1 MKTEWSGDVPVAGR
15 VSHSSPAPATLQGRG
30 IRAGYKTTD
39 VLRGI
44 DFDLRAGEVLG
55 VVGPNGSGKSTLL
68 RAVTGLLPLRAGTV
82 TLAGAPLEKLTARER
97 ARRCAVQPQVETPLF
112 DYTVGQFVLLGRHPH
127 RAALAPAT
135 SEDRQAAGTAMTQTD
150 LLGFERRSIRSLST
164 GEWQR
169 TLLARALAQD
179 APLLLLDEP
188 AAHLDPGHRYAV
200 HVLLRKLAREQN
212 RAVLCISHDLNLA
225 AEFCDRLMI
234 LCDGTIRALGAPEEV
249 MQENIL
255 QDVFRTPALRVTA
268 NPFTGRP
275 GTVFAP

>member
-1 MKTEWSGDVPVAGR
+1 MKTKGRGDLPVAGR
-15 VSHSSPAPATLQGRG
+15 VSDASTATATLQARG
-30 IRAGYKTTD
+30 LRAGYEATD

-44 DFDLRAGEVLG
+44 DFDLHAGEVLG

-82 TLAGAPLEKLTARER
+82 TMAGAPLEKLTARER

-135 SEDRQAAGTAMTQTD
+135 ADDRLAAGTALTQTD
-150 LLGFERRSIRSLST
+150 LLGFEPRSIRSLST

-200 HVLLRKLAREQN
+200 HVLLRQLAREQN

-234 LCDGTIRALGAPEEV
+234 LGHGTIRALGAPEEV

-255 QDVFRTPALRVTA
+255 QDVFRAPALRVTA

>member
-1 MKTEWSGDVPVAGR
+1 MKTKGRGDLPVAGR
-15 VSHSSPAPATLQGRG
+15 VSDASTATATLQARG
-30 IRAGYKTTD
+30 LRAGYEATD

-44 DFDLRAGEVLG
+44 DFDLHAGEVLG

-82 TLAGAPLEKLTARER
+82 TLAGTPLEKLTARER

-135 SEDRQAAGTAMTQTD
+135 ADDRLAAGTALTQTD
-150 LLGFERRSIRSLST
+150 LLGFEPRSIRSLST

-200 HVLLRKLAREQN
+200 HVLLRQLAREQN

-234 LCDGTIRALGAPEEV
+234 LGHGTIRALGAPEEV

-255 QDVFRTPALRVTA
+255 QDVFRAPALRVTA

>member
-1 MKTEWSGDVPVAGR
+1 VKTKWSGDVPVAGR
-15 VSHSSPAPATLQGRG
+15 VSHSSPATATLQGRG
-30 IRAGYKTTD
+30 IRAGYEATD

-44 DFDLRAGEVLG
+44 DFDLHAGEILG

-68 RAVTGLLPLRAGTV
+68 RAVTGLLPLRGGEV
-82 TLAGAPLEKLTARER
+82 LLGGSPLASLRALER

-127 RAALAPAT
+127 RTALAPAT

-169 TLLARALAQD
+169 ALLARALAQD

-188 AAHLDPGHRYAV
+188 AAHLDPGHRYAM
-200 HVLLRKLAREQN
+200 HVLLRDLARRQN

-225 AEFCDRLMI
+225 AGFCDRLMI